1 MRKGE
6 KMTEKTGT
14 DIDFD
19 GVLGAA
25 EELEKLGVLGSD
37 AKTVILI
44 LKIAKSLGLADLF
57 VKIAN
62 VIAERAAKKIFNS

>member
-1 MRKGE
+1 MA
-6 KMTEKTGT
+6 EKTGT

>member
-1 MRKGE
+1 MIER
-6 KMTEKTGT
+6 TGT

-44 LKIAKSLGLADLF
+44 LKIAKSLGLVDLF

>member
-1 MRKGE
+1 MIER
-6 KMTEKTGT
+6 TGT